1 MWKLTA
7 NKETAPGSWHWC
19 ADAGTPAVG
28 NDVCARKSITYQYR
42 YSVGSRNKV
51 MISVPSAINPRKA
64 QHDRTVAMTGSQA

>member
-28 NDVCARKSITYQYR
+28 SDADARKFITY
-42 YSVGSRNKV
+42 S
-51 MISVPSAINPRKA
+51 
-64 QHDRTVAMTGSQA
+64 TGTEGAREIES